1 MEIRGPLRRG
11 AKKKERLISKRFLG
25 IFSCGANGM
34 ETYGRSTNSQAW
46 PEKGRRNRNKRRLSE
61 PHTHPRPTPPS
72 TKIRQEA
79 GWWELLLNCKHVLLF
94 IKRKGDSESKTKYP
108 EGGTESQE
116 ALFTVFTNLSRNSHL
131 PTGLGYCFGP
141 VIPFYFHFPVMNQS
155 VHTFNAMPVS
165 TSMGGGECW
174 GKINLPLYC
183 YRFTD

>member
-11 AKKKERLISKRFLG
+11 AKKKERLIAKRFLG

-165 TSMGGGECW
+165 TSMGGGGMLRED
-174 GKINLPLYC
+174 KLASLLL
-183 YRFTD
+183 